1 MKLQLLGQGI
11 FGIEKWQY
19 LEFTISLQLNDISTI
34 ACLSMSKMKE
44 IICIYARQIGS
55 LSLVNEIFTKNHRR
69 NLLK

>member
-34 ACLSMSKMKE
+34 ACLSMSKVKE
-44 IICIYARQIGS
+44 IICIYAIRLES
-55 LSLVNEIFTKNHRR
+55 LNLVYEVFTQNR
-69 NLLK
+69 